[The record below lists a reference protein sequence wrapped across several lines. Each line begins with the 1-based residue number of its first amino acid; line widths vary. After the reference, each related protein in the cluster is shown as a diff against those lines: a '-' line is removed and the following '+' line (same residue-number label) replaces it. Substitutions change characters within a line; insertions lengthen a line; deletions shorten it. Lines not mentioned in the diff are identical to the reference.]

1 MEGSAQISEIS
12 RRELLKKGA
21 VLGGSV
27 LWMTP
32 AVQAVSVSRA
42 FAQETSPLPPSGLG
56 NIVGQVVDA
65 SDASTIEGATVT
77 VVGTG
82 MTTTTDSSGNYSF
95 NDVPAGTQTLE
106 ASATGYVTA
115 TTSVDVID
123 GDTVNKLIALSP
135 VSTDAITAVLTWGA
149 VPADLDLHASGPDGS
164 GGGGRFH
171 AAFFDP
177 SPVDHVELDVDDISG
192 FGPETMS
199 FKISPV
205 DGNFVAGT
213 YRVWVHDF
221 TNRSGTPQ
229 WDVSNAGVA
238 FNGLS
243 GQIAEYL
250 VSTAVANQGGTV
262 NPADD
267 LWWVFQFDL
276 DTAGNISNVVVFQNF
291 TSGDHSTND
300 V

>member
-1 MEGSAQISEIS
+1 MEDSAQGPSEIS

-32 AVQAVSVSRA
+32 AVQVVGMSRA

-65 SDASTIEGATVT
+65 SDASPIAGATVA

-149 VPADLDLHASGPDGS
+149 TPADLDLHASGPDGS
-164 GGGGRFH
+164 EGRFH
-171 AAFFDP
+171 AAYFDKT
-177 SPVDHVELDVDDISG
+177 PVPHVELDIDDVTS

-199 FKISPV
+199 FKISSV
-205 DGNFVAGT
+205 DDAFVAGT
-213 YRVWVHDF
+213 YRVWVHDY
-221 TNRSGTPQ
+221 TNRFGTPQ
-229 WDVSNAGVA
+229 WDVSTASVA

-262 NPADD
+262 NPDDD
-267 LWWVFQFDL
+267 LWRVFQFDL

-291 TSGDHSTND
+291 TSGNASTPD

>member
-1 MEGSAQISEIS
+1 MEGRAEIS

-32 AVQAVSVSRA
+32 AVQAISVSRA

-56 NIVGQVVDA
+56 NIVGQVLDA
-65 SDASTIEGATVT
+65 TDATPIAGATVT
-77 VVGTG
+77 VVSTG
-82 MTTTTDSSGNYSF
+82 MTTTTDSSGDYSF

-135 VSTDAITAVLTWGA
+135 VSTEAITAVLTWGA
-149 VPADLDLHASGPDGS
+149 VPADLDLHASGPDG
-164 GGGGRFH
+164 GGSGGRFH
-171 AAFFDP
+171 AAFFDQT
-177 SPVDHVELDVDDISG
+177 PVPHVQLDIDDVDG

-199 FKISPV
+199 FKVSSV
-205 DGNFVAGT
+205 GGAFVAGT

-221 TNRSGTPQ
+221 TNGSGTPQ
-229 WDVSNAGVA
+229 WDVSNAAVA

-250 VSTAVANQGGTV
+250 VSTAVASQGGTV
-262 NPADD
+262 DPDDD
-267 LWWVFQFDL
+267 LWRVFQFDL
-276 DTAGNISNVVVFQNF
+276 DTAGDVSNVVVFQNF
-291 TSGDHSTND
+291 TSGNASTPD

>member
-1 MEGSAQISEIS
+1 M
-12 RRELLKKGA
+12 
-21 VLGGSV
+21 
-27 LWMTP
+27 
-32 AVQAVSVSRA
+32 SRA

-65 SDASTIEGATVT
+65 TDATPIAGATVT
-77 VVGTG
+77 VESTG
-82 MTTTTDSSGNYSF
+82 MTTSTDSSGNYSF
-95 NDVPAGTQTLE
+95 NDVPAGTQTLQ
-106 ASATGYVTA
+106 ASAAGYVTA

-135 VSTDAITAVLTWGA
+135 VSTEAITAVLTWGA
-149 VPADLDLHASGPDGS
+149 NPADLDLHASGPDGM
-164 GGGGRFH
+164 GGSGRFH
-171 AAFFDP
+171 AFFGNP
-177 SPVDHVELDVDDISG
+177 TPVDHVALDRDDTSS

-199 FKISPV
+199 FKISSV
-205 DGNFVAGT
+205 GGAFVAGT

-221 TNRSGTPQ
+221 TNRLGTPQ
-229 WDVSNAGVA
+229 WGVSNAGVG

-262 NPADD
+262 DPDDD
-267 LWWVFQFDL
+267 LWRVFQFDL
-276 DTAGNISNVVVFQNF
+276 DTAGNISNVVVFQDF
-291 TSGDHSTND
+291 VIGTAGTAD